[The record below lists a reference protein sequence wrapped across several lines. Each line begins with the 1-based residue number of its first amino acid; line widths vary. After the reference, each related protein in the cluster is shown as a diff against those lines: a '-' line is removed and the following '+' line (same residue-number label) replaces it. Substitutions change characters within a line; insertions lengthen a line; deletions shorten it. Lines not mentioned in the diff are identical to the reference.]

1 MKKDKNREPVEATK
15 EPVADETNTT
25 GEHEEIKRKSQALD
39 AFLILIRDRL
49 RISNRN
55 KNSDKI
61 FDDSYNLLYTALVKE
76 FTLSDSLQ
84 DDIDEGKLTSFDK
97 SYTDNGYV
105 VHLSI
110 TREHK

>member
-1 MKKDKNREPVEATK
+1 MKKMNKEEPTK
-15 EPVADETNTT
+15 DIEEQSILDTDAAKS
-25 GEHEEIKRKSQALD
+25 EEIERKSQALD

-49 RISNRN
+49 RFSNRN
-55 KNSDKI
+55 KNADKI

-97 SYTDNGYV
+97 SYTDNGYI

-110 TREHK
+110 TRENK